1 VRASS
6 IYIYSSRRAPWRPT
20 LPTLTL
26 AFSPL
31 TTPLRRAVA
40 KEISPQWRRWRLA
53 GILWRFSPSLPSP
66 LPVSAQPPIKVV
78 QEDRA
83 GIARVQLISCC
94 AVRVN
99 NVACLVI
106 RQSFTPCR
114 RSVQIVHH
122 HQQLRVHGVAGDPV
136 RRRFGRAGQH
146 GLRAR
151 AGSVADALR
160 AGGVVGPRVGP
171 DPLLRGRHDDG
182 QVRLRDGRLRVR
194 PRWPSSR
201 STAAA
206 AWTST
211 T

>member
-1 VRASS
+1 LAAHITDAHVSTLINHTAGP
-6 IYIYSSRRAPWRPT
+6 RRACRQIRR
-20 LPTLTL
+20 LTTVAAMAACRNL
-26 AFSPL
+26 VAFSVFL
-31 TTPLRRAVA
+31 AVSVTGKRARSRSKSS
-40 KEISPQWRRWRLA
+40 KEA
-53 GILWRFSPSLPSP
+53 GSSCGIT
-66 LPVSAQPPIKVV
+66 
-78 QEDRA
+78 RA
-83 GIARVQLISCC
+83 QLISRC
-94 AVRVN
+94 AVLRVLIN
-99 NVACLVI
+99 AVCFWG
-106 RQSFTPCR
+106 SPTHSPCR